1 MHYGKHGRANPMNR
15 VDKVF
20 WAIIVIIA
28 AAYAALFV
36 DGIMNAEAIEPE
48 QPQEI
53 ACESEPTNVETIT
66 VDEFM
71 DKAREAWESV
81 TAQPEEEQEEE
92 EYVEEYYYE
101 PVYYGGY
108 TGGSTATSMHDLV
121 NGQGR
126 AYDEDGTSYTYYYD
140 CVGDLDIPGEYKDS
154 DGVSY
159 DEDGYIVV
167 ASSDYEKGTVI
178 ETPYGDAR
186 VWDTG
191 CASGTVDI
199 YVG

>member
-1 MHYGKHGRANPMNR
+1 MHYGKHGRANPMKK
-15 VDKVF
+15 VDIVF
-20 WAIIVIIA
+20 WGALITIALGFVI
-28 AAYAALFV
+28 LFI
-36 DGIMNAEAIEPE
+36 DGLTHAEAIEPE

-53 ACESEPTNVETIT
+53 ACDSEPTNVETIT

-71 DKAREAWESV
+71 DKAREAWERV
-81 TAQPEEEQEEE
+81 TAVPEEEPEEE
-92 EYVEEYYYE
+92 EYAEEYYYE

-126 AYDEDGTSYTYYYD
+126 AYDDNGTSYTYFYD
-140 CVGDLDIPGEYKDS
+140 VCGDLDIPGEHKDA

-159 DEDGYIVV
+159 DGDGYIVV
-167 ASSDYEKGTVI
+167 AADGHDYGEVIDTPFGQGKVYDKGSG
-178 ETPYGDAR
+178 YGN
-186 VWDTG
+186 
-191 CASGTVDI
+191 VDI